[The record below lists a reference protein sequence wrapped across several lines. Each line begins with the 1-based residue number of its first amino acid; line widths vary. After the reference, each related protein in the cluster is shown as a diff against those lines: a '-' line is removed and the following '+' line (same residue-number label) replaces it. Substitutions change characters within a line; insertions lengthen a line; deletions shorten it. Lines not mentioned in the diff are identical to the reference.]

1 MGYYIK
7 KEALDKDVDD
17 VVDEAVYEALADKF
31 ITLDQE
37 HSSNTKGLLQAL
49 FDDLF
54 SGSDRDIKSSEFDWG
69 IEDDTAL

>member
-7 KEALDKDVDD
+7 KTNDPPALDDTIAEED
-17 VVDEAVYEALADKF
+17 YEALANQYIQLEDAT
-31 ITLDQE
+31 IINARD
-37 HSSNTKGLLQAL
+37 LLQAL

-54 SGSDRDIKSSEFDWG
+54 SGSDKDVKASEFDWG